1 MKTLTATAS
10 VNGDAF
16 LLSLGMVG
24 MAEMF
29 DKTWFVALV
38 MAMRHEKNTVFWGCF
53 AGLAVH
59 VLIAALFGYS
69 ISRMMEPS
77 TLQFMAAALYA
88 TFTVLYGYD
97 WYTTES
103 NTDLMAAGKD
113 EINEEFEEEAAAA
126 PEYGTVLKP
135 DAKTCSKGISGMSW
149 LQIRR
154 VWMQCFMAV
163 FIAEWGD
170 RTQIA
175 MIGIHA
181 TQPLVPVMLGSLLA
195 FFLLTLS
202 AVIVGMFIGDRTMS
216 ESAVKAVCAVSFAV
230 FTVIAIHDGMQLRGH
245 HMPTPLHAPPLM

>member
-1 MKTLTATAS
+1 MS

-38 MAMRHEKNTVFWGCF
+38 MAMRHEKNIVFWACF

-59 VLIAALFGYS
+59 VLIAAAFGYS
-69 ISRMMEPS
+69 ISRLLAPS
-77 TLQFMAAALYA
+77 TLQFMAAALYGV
-88 TFTVLYGYD
+88 FTILYAYD

-103 NTDLMAAGKD
+103 NSDLMAAGKE
-113 EINEEFEEEAAAA
+113 EINEELDQEAT
-126 PEYGTVLKP
+126 PHYGAVKAK
-135 DAKTCSKGISGMSW
+135 DAKGSSVLQGMSW

-154 VWMQCFMAV
+154 VFMQCFMAV

-170 RTQIA
+170 RTQMA

-181 TQPLVPVMLGSLLA
+181 SKPLIPVMLGSLLA

-202 AVIVGMFIGDRTMS
+202 AVIVGVFLGDKTLS
-216 ESAVKAVCAVSFAV
+216 ESTVKAVCAASFAV
-230 FTVIAIHDGMQLRGH
+230 FTVIAIHDGIQLRGH
-245 HMPTPLHAPPLM
+245 RVPVPPPLV

>member
-1 MKTLTATAS
+1 MLYLAQAAS
-10 VNGDAF
+10 INGDAF

-38 MAMRHEKNTVFWGCF
+38 MAMRHEKHTVFWGCF

-59 VLIAALFGYS
+59 VLIAAAFGYS
-69 ISRMMEPS
+69 ISRMMAPS
-77 TLQFMAAALYA
+77 TLQFMAASLYGV
-88 TFTVLYGYD
+88 FTVLYAYD

-103 NTDLMAAGKD
+103 NTDLMAAGKE
-113 EINEEFEEEAAAA
+113 EINEEFEEEAAVA
-126 PEYGTVLKP
+126 PEYGAVQKK
-135 DAKTCSKGISGMSW
+135 DASKISKGIAGMSW

-181 TQPLVPVMLGSLLA
+181 SKPLVPVMLGSLLA

-202 AVIVGMFIGDRTMS
+202 AVIVGVFLGDRTLS
-216 ESAVKAVCAVSFAV
+216 ESSVKAVCAVSFAV

-245 HMPTPLHAPPLM
+245 HMPTPLHAPVM